1 MKLLL
6 DTCAL
11 LWFLTDDPRLSAP
24 AKTAIEDAAN
34 ERWLS
39 PISLLEIAIK
49 VRVGKLPLPAPFAAL
64 FPALLTLNRIHLFP
78 MEARHVEPLTTLP
91 LHHKD
96 PFDRLIAATAVVE
109 GLTLVSADTAL
120 DAYGPN
126 RLW

>member
-11 LWFLTDDPRLSAP
+11 LWFLADDPQLSTP
-24 AKTAIEDAAN
+24 AKTLLEDPAHG
-34 ERWLS
+34 RWLS

-49 VRVGKLPLPAPFAAL
+49 VRIGKLPLPAPFAAL
-64 FPALLTLNRIHLFP
+64 FPALLTLNRINLLP
-78 MEARHVEPLTTLP
+78 IEAQHVEPLTTLP

-109 GLTLVSADTAL
+109 GLTVVSSDSAFDP
-120 DAYGPN
+120 YGLT
-126 RLW
+126 RI